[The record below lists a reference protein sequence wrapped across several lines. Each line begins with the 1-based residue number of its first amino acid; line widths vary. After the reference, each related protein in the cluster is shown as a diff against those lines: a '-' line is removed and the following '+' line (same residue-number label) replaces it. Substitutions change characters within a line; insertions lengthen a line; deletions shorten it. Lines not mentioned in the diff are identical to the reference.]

1 MSLVDSHAHL
11 DAECFEED
19 FGLVLQR
26 AAEEGVSQIL
36 TVGCL
41 NAESGET
48 RAIEIVESGDNLFA
62 AFGVHPHD
70 ASCYDDAVE
79 DRLLAA
85 LGHQQAIALGE
96 IGLDFYY
103 DNSPRDQQISVFRR
117 QVELARDRGL
127 PIIVHSRDAE
137 AETLEVL
144 REGFGDATDRPGVIH
159 CFTGSAGM
167 ANACIEMGFF
177 IGFGGIL
184 TFKRADEL
192 RSIAAEVPVDRLLIE
207 TDCPYLAPVPM
218 RGKRNEP
225 AFVKRVAEQLAELR
239 GVSLEKIAEIT
250 SRNFSLLFRL

>member
-1 MSLVDSHAHL
+1 M
-11 DAECFEED
+11 
-19 FGLVLQR
+19 
-26 AAEEGVSQIL
+26 
-36 TVGCL
+36 
-41 NAESGET
+41 
-48 RAIEIVESGDNLFA
+48 
-62 AFGVHPHD
+62 
-70 ASCYDDAVE
+70 
-79 DRLLAA
+79 
-85 LGHQQAIALGE
+85 
-96 IGLDFYY
+96 
-103 DNSPRDQQISVFRR
+103 
-117 QVELARDRGL
+117 LARDRGL